1 MTVNITKKNRCFF
14 RIDEMCISQVCYK
27 TEKLC
32 GVCEISMDIIQFGDF
47 MSVCGA
53 LMQVHVIILG
63 I

>member
-1 MTVNITKKNRCFF
+1 
-14 RIDEMCISQVCYK
+14 MCISQVCYK